1 MSQVSVLSKWVDG
14 SSWFFWHVAFFRPTL
29 LCSIRKFTYLQKL
42 GVLPSGTLSQTP
54 DIEKFCFGV
63 SIVETC
69 YQFSSRKMDAHSVIN
84 WTQNGY
90 STQQFGNLQLRLC
103 AVPPFSYHL
112 LAIFFPR
119 RSGSEQGCSGA
130 ETRCK
135 RCFGKYFGAVTA
147 LRQISLATG
156 AGSDFSVESLGRII
170 IRGVGVSIPA
180 GPGPFSGRGDP
191 LPNPPPARLHAVRGG
206 ASSPVA
212 GT

>member
-90 STQQFGNLQLRLC
+90 STQEFGNLQLRLC
-103 AVPPFSYHL
+103 AVPPLPS
-112 LAIFFPR
+112 
-119 RSGSEQGCSGA
+119 RSSPYS
-130 ETRCK
+130 
-135 RCFGKYFGAVTA
+135 
-147 LRQISLATG
+147 
-156 AGSDFSVESLGRII
+156 SLG
-170 IRGVGVSIPA
+170 GVGVS
-180 GPGPFSGRGDP
+180 RGVVV
-191 LPNPPPARLHAVRGG
+191 LKRGANAVS
-206 ASSPVA
+206 ANILEP
-212 GT
+212 